1 MDGTDR
7 IGCLTSVLDLSV
19 QLRGGISRRF
29 LPRIFLFP
37 VFLLLP
43 PFVSSRRERGKGKG
57 EVLRGHERF
66 YVKLEEISVTRNFV
80 CMMRDV
86 FFFLLLLLA
95 R

>member
-43 PFVSSRRERGKGKG
+43 PFVSSRREREGRGRGKFYADTSVFTLNWK
-57 EVLRGHERF
+57 RF
-66 YVKLEEISVTRNFV
+66 R
-80 CMMRDV
+80 
-86 FFFLLLLLA
+86 
-95 R
+95 

>member
-19 QLRGGISRRF
+19 QLGRDIKEVSPDISFPRFSSFLLSFLGERGGG
-29 LPRIFLFP
+29 
-37 VFLLLP
+37 
-43 PFVSSRRERGKGKG
+43 PFYADTSV
-57 EVLRGHERF
+57 

-80 CMMRDV
+80 CMMSRDV
-86 FFFLLLLLA
+86 FFFILFFLLLA